1 MQADFVILTIFQAD
15 YCSVEIKKSQSADL
29 EGRRLQRLLLGVV
42 VALACVFVAL
52 EYSIEPD
59 DPLDDPE
66 LLARLDSEMELP
78 PMLQEES
85 ELMLAPKAEPK
96 PATKLVV
103 VEEEA
108 ESEPEQDDEPVETDM
123 DDDMNVTDEEITE
136 IEPPAPADDDVVS
149 FRVVE
154 ELPQFPGGPVE
165 LMKWLTRNL
174 KYPKALESQKIQGK
188 VVAEFIVNKDGSV
201 TDVKVVSSLH
211 PLCDNEVLR
220 VLRMMPRWTA
230 GIENDQPCRTKVC
243 IPVVFRI

>member
-1 MQADFVILTIFQAD
+1 MQSDFVIITIFFAD
-15 YCSVEIKKSQSADL
+15 YCHVEIKKSKSADL
-29 EGRRLQRLLLGVV
+29 EGRRTQRLLLGFV

-52 EYSIEPD
+52 EYSVEPD

-78 PMLQEES
+78 PILQEES
-85 ELMLAPKAEPK
+85 ELMLAPQAEPK
-96 PATKLVV
+96 PATVLVV

-108 ESEPEQDDEPVETDM
+108 ESEPEQDDEPVETDL

-136 IEPPAPADDDVVS
+136 IEPPAPVDDDVVS
-149 FRVVE
+149 FSVVE
-154 ELPQFPGGPVE
+154 ELPQFPGGPME

-201 TDVKVVSSLH
+201 TDVKVVGSLH

-230 GIENDQPCRTKVC
+230 GLENDEPCRTKVC
-243 IPVVFRI
+243 IPVVFKI